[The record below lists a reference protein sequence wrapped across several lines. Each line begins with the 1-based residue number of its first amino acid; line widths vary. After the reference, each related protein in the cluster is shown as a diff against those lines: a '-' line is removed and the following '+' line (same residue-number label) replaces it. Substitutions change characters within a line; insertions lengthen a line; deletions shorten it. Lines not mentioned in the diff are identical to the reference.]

1 MAPQPLQQI
10 SPSGV
15 KIAGDSS
22 SQKSATA
29 EVSSDFLT
37 NLVDIVTNRVDADHA
52 ELAKVAFDLRNRLMK
67 CCQANLIQDA
77 AFEKA
82 KESVWSQAPPLMLP
96 APSE

>member
-1 MAPQPLQQI
+1 
-10 SPSGV
+10 V

-22 SQKSATA
+22 SQKSATV

-37 NLVDIVTNRVDADHA
+37 NLVDIVTDRVDADHA
-52 ELAKVAFDLRNRLMK
+52 EVAFDLRNRLMK

-82 KESVWSQAPPLMLP
+82 KESVRSQAPPLMLL